1 MNRCL
6 FCGGDAASPEHF
18 KYCDGRQGRIEA
30 QLLDARAHAGDGD
43 SALREAA
50 PALDDAV
57 PLLISGLESDT
68 WNTSAA
74 AAISVEESKASQR
87 AEVFAAIRAAGSE
100 GATDDELQE
109 RLHLDGSSE
118 RPRRWELW
126 KLNRIAM
133 RRDDRGEVVKRL
145 TRTHRR
151 AVVWVA
157 A

>member
-6 FCGGDAASPEHF
+6 FCGGDARSPEHF

-30 QLLDARAHAGDGD
+30 EL
-43 SALREAA
+43 
-50 PALDDAV
+50 DAV
-57 PLLISGLESDT
+57 PRLMSGLTPET
-68 WNTSAA
+68 YATSAA
-74 AAISVEESKASQR
+74 AAISVDETKASQR
-87 AEVFAAIRAAGSE
+87 LAVLAVIKAAGAT
-100 GATDDELQE
+100 GCTDDEIQE

-126 KLNRIAM
+126 KLNQICE
-133 RRDDRGEVVKRL
+133 RRDADGHVVKRF

-157 A
+157 P